1 MKAEFRVGQVH
12 DIFDGGGRLVDPYQ
26 RLKFVGQIPR
36 HGGGDEFEH
45 VLKHNAPCLWSN
57 STAD

>member
-1 MKAEFRVGQVH
+1 M
-12 DIFDGGGRLVDPYQ
+12 DGLHGRLVDPHQ

-36 HGGGDEFEH
+36 HGGGDELEH
-45 VLKHNAPCLWSN
+45 VLKHNPPCLWSN